1 MFTPY
6 SASGVKIG
14 PWTVETMN
22 RIMSWETKIMI
33 RLFRFARKKDETVVA
48 YNTRC
53 CRTARKYGYRWAY
66 PF

>member
-1 MFTPY
+1 
-6 SASGVKIG
+6 
-14 PWTVETMN
+14 MN

-53 CRTARKYGYRWAY
+53 CRTARKYGYRWDY